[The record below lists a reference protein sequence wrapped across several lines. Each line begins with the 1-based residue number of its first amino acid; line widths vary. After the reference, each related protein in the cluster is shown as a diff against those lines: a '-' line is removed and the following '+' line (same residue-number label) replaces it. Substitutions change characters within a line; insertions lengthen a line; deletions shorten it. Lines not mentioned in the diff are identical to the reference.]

1 MTFSEAYSG
10 AEISRKR
17 EDDLLLGIGNN
28 IRSLR
33 FRNCAAL
40 RGEIAVSMIRQ
51 FAAICLAIGILGG
64 APIAATAASPVASL
78 NRQKWISV
86 ADHLV
91 QTPPESYPY
100 DWGEA
105 TLFIGLI
112 KTYERTHS
120 PTYLDYAEKWAAL
133 YTRESREEILELN
146 GGPQPGD
153 CNRWTAGALML
164 SLYQERNKPEYLRM
178 VRMITD
184 FIRDSAERSPEGG
197 IDHWTGSHQ
206 YWVDTLYMACPVL
219 ARSGRLENKPAYV
232 DDAAQ
237 QFIVHARHLQD
248 DKTGLFYHMWDW
260 QTGQLTPVLW
270 GRGNGWVIMA
280 LADTM
285 EMMDRNHASYPLLRQ
300 IASRLARGLRAVQD
314 REGLWH
320 TVLNDPTSYAECSA
334 SSMNVYALL
343 KLVRLKVLP
352 DSYKRI
358 ALRSWAAIN
367 ARYVKDGVVA
377 GVSAGTD
384 PHPVEDYKK
393 LDVGTQTWGTGAY
406 LSAGSEV
413 DRLQ

>member
-1 MTFSEAYSG
+1 VTLSEAYSG

-28 IRSLR
+28 IRSVR

-178 VRMITD
+178 VRKAAST
-184 FIRDSAERSPEGG
+184 
-197 IDHWTGSHQ
+197 TGRAVTSTGL
-206 YWVDTLYMACPVL
+206 TLY
-219 ARSGRLENKPAYV
+219 
-232 DDAAQ
+232 
-237 QFIVHARHLQD
+237 
-248 DKTGLFYHMWDW
+248 TW
-260 QTGQLTPVLW
+260 
-270 GRGNGWVIMA
+270 
-280 LADTM
+280 
-285 EMMDRNHASYPLLRQ
+285 
-300 IASRLARGLRAVQD
+300 
-314 REGLWH
+314 
-320 TVLNDPTSYAECSA
+320 
-334 SSMNVYALL
+334 
-343 KLVRLKVLP
+343 LVRFWPGPADWKTSP
-352 DSYKRI
+352 RMSMMP
-358 ALRSWAAIN
+358 RSSSSCMRATCKTTKPVSSTTCEIGRRAN
-367 ARYVKDGVVA
+367 SPQYCGVVVTA
-377 GVSAGTD
+377 G
-384 PHPVEDYKK
+384 
-393 LDVGTQTWGTGAY
+393 
-406 LSAGSEV
+406 
-413 DRLQ
+413 